1 MSTSRETSVATTTI
15 SPRSDATS
23 DAGTEMQ
30 DDDLVE
36 RTIAS
41 MEYFREEGRMEA
53 MMACRDKMVELEEKS
68 EPHMTSGGTR
78 PYIS

>member
-53 MMACRDKMVELEEKS
+53 MMVELEEKS